1 MKTYL
6 DCLPCLMSQ
15 ALKAARAAT
24 DDEEVQRQVVN
35 AVAAMI
41 PELSLGLK
49 PPEIAQRGYR
59 LISQITGNR
68 DPFRKAKVDANHTAL
83 ALWPQLKQLVEQS
96 ADRLF
101 TACRLAILANSIDF
115 GPNFEH
121 GSIEAIIDEAR
132 MCSIPLAVD
141 NYDQFW
147 SSLKNSRSLLYLGD
161 NAGEIV
167 FDRLLIEEIH
177 RVKELETYFVVR
189 EKPVINDVTMDD
201 ALAVG
206 IDRVAKVVSNG
217 SDAPATILSQCSAE
231 LQQLFRSADIIIAKG
246 QGNYESL
253 DAEPGNIFFLLRVKC
268 PVLAVLLGVQVGG
281 AVLYS
286 TALEVIGQ
294 EVTDGVREVCLS

>member
-6 DCLPCLMSQ
+6 DCLPCLMEQ

-35 AVAAMI
+35 AVAGLI

-59 LISQITGNR
+59 LIRQITGNN
-68 DPFRKAKVDANHTAL
+68 DPFYKAKDEANRAAL
-83 ALWPQLKQLVEQS
+83 ALWPQMKQLVEQS
-96 ADRLF
+96 ADSLF
-101 TACRLAILANSIDF
+101 MACRLAILANSIDL
-115 GPNFEH
+115 GPNFH
-121 GSIEAIIDEAR
+121 HRGIKAIIDEATT
-132 MCSIPLAVD
+132 CSIPLTVND
-141 NYDQFW
+141 YDRFL
-147 SSLKNSRSLLYLGD
+147 SSLNNSQTLLYLGD

-177 RVKELETYFVVR
+177 RVKEVETCFVVR
-189 EKPVINDVTMDD
+189 DKPVINDATVED

-206 IDRVAKVVSNG
+206 MDSVARVVSNG

-231 LQQLFRSADIIIAKG
+231 LQQLFHSADIIIAKG

-253 DAEPGNIFFLLRVKC
+253 EGEQGNIFFLLRAKC
-268 PVLAVLLGVQVGG
+268 LLLAELLRVNVGDCVLK
-281 AVLYS
+281 
-286 TALEVIGQ
+286 
-294 EVTDGVREVCLS
+294 RELKG

>member
-1 MKTYL
+1 MRTYL

-15 ALKAARAAT
+15 ALKAARAT
-24 DDEEVQRQVVN
+24 TNDEEVQRQVLN
-35 AVAAMI
+35 AVAGLI
-41 PELSLGLK
+41 PELSLGLN

-59 LISQITGNR
+59 LIGEITGNN
-68 DPFRKAKVDANHTAL
+68 DPFHQAKVEANNTAL

-96 ADRLF
+96 ADGLF
-101 TACRLAILANSIDF
+101 IACRLAILANSIDF

-121 GSIEAIIDEAR
+121 TGIEAIIDEATK
-132 MCSIPLAVD
+132 CSLPLAVN

-147 SSLKNSRSLLYLGD
+147 SSLKSSRSLTYLGD

-167 FDRLLIEEIH
+167 FDRLLIEEIQ

-201 ALAVG
+201 AVAVG
-206 IDRVAKVVSNG
+206 MDRVARVISNG

-231 LQQLFRSADIIIAKG
+231 LQLLFRLADIIVAKG

-253 DAEPGNIFFLLRVKC
+253 EGELGNIFFLLRAKC
-268 PVLAVLLGVQVGG
+268 PLVAELLGVSVGDC
-281 AVLYS
+281 VLKQTVY
-286 TALEVIGQ
+286 G
-294 EVTDGVREVCLS
+294 

>member
-59 LISQITGNR
+59 LIGEIIGNN
-68 DPFRKAKVDANHTAL
+68 DPFHQAKVEANHTAL
-83 ALWPQLKQLVEQS
+83 ELWPKLKQLVEQP
-96 ADRLF
+96 ADGLF

-121 GSIEAIIDEAR
+121 GGIEAIIDEAR
-132 MCSIPLAVD
+132 ICSVPLAVD
-141 NYDQFW
+141 NYDQFR

-167 FDRLLIEEIH
+167 VDRLLIEEIH
-177 RVKELETYFVVR
+177 REKEVDIYFVVR

-201 ALAVG
+201 ALTVG
-206 IDRVAKVVSNG
+206 MDRVARVISNG
-217 SDAPATILSQCSAE
+217 SDAPATILSQCSTE
-231 LQQLFRSADIIIAKG
+231 LQQLYRSADIIIAKG

-253 DAEPGNIFFLLRVKC
+253 EGEPGNIFFLLRAKC
-268 PVLAVLLGVQVGG
+268 PLIAGLLGVSVGDCVLKRQVH
-281 AVLYS
+281 S
-286 TALEVIGQ
+286 
-294 EVTDGVREVCLS
+294 

>member
-6 DCLPCLMSQ
+6 DCLPCLMGQ

-35 AVAAMI
+35 AVACLI

-49 PPEIAQRGYR
+49 PPEIAQRGYQ
-59 LISQITGNR
+59 LVIQITGSD
-68 DPFRKAKVDANHTAL
+68 DPFHKAKVEANRTAL

-101 TACRLAILANSIDF
+101 MACRLAIFANSIDF
-115 GPNFEH
+115 GLNFEH
-121 GSIEAIIDEAR
+121 GGIESIIDEAAT
-132 MCSIPLAVD
+132 CSLPLAVN

-147 SSLKNSRSLLYLGD
+147 SSLNKSRSLLYLGD
-161 NAGEIV
+161 NTGEIV
-167 FDRLLIEEIH
+167 FDRLLIEEIN
-177 RVKELETYFVVR
+177 RVKEMEIYFVVR

-206 IDRVAKVVSNG
+206 MDRVARVVSNG
-217 SDAPATILSQCSAE
+217 SDAPATILSQCSSE
-231 LQQLFRSADIIIAKG
+231 LRRLYHSADIIIAKG

-253 DAEPGNIFFLLRVKC
+253 EGDKGNIFFLLRAKC
-268 PVLAVLLGVQVGG
+268 PLLAETLGVRVGDC
-281 AVLYS
+281 VLKRKTY
-286 TALEVIGQ
+286 G
-294 EVTDGVREVCLS
+294 

>member
-35 AVAAMI
+35 AVAGLI

-49 PPEIAQRGYR
+49 APEVAQRGYR
-59 LISQITGNR
+59 LISQVTGNN
-68 DPFRKAKVDANHTAL
+68 DPFHQAKVEANHSAL
-83 ALWPQLKQLVEQS
+83 VLLPKLKQLIEQS

-101 TACRLAILANSIDF
+101 MACRLAILANSVDL

-121 GSIEAIIDEAR
+121 SGIESIIDETR
-132 MCSIPLAVD
+132 TCSLPLAVND
-141 NYDQFW
+141 YDQFW
-147 SSLKNSRSLLYLGD
+147 SSLNNSRSLLYLGD

-167 FDRLLIEEIH
+167 FDYLFIEEIN
-177 RVKELETYFVVR
+177 RVKEVETYFAVR
-189 EKPVINDVTMDD
+189 GKPVINDVTMDD
-201 ALAVG
+201 ALAIG
-206 IDRVAKVVSNG
+206 MDRVARVISSG
-217 SDAPATILSQCSAE
+217 SDAPATILSQCSTE

-253 DAEPGNIFFLLRVKC
+253 EGEKGNIFFLLRAKC
-268 PVLAVLLGVQVGG
+268 PLIARFLGVNVGDCVLKQQV
-281 AVLYS
+281 YS
-286 TALEVIGQ
+286 
-294 EVTDGVREVCLS
+294 

>member
-6 DCLPCLMSQ
+6 DCLPCLMNQ
-15 ALKAARAAT
+15 ALRAARAAT

-35 AVAAMI
+35 AVSGLI

-59 LISQITGNR
+59 LISQITGNN
-68 DPFRKAKVDANHTAL
+68 DPFHQAKAEANRTAL
-83 ALWPQLKQLVEQS
+83 ALWPKLRRLVEQS

-121 GSIEAIIDEAR
+121 GGIEAIIDEATT
-132 MCSIPLAVD
+132 CSLPLAVN
-141 NYDQFW
+141 NYDQLR
-147 SSLKNSRSLLYLGD
+147 SNLKNSRSLLYLGD

-189 EKPVINDVTMDD
+189 EKPVINDVTVDD

-206 IDRVAKVVSNG
+206 MERVARVVSSG

-253 DAEPGNIFFLLRVKC
+253 EGEPSNIFFLLRAKC
-268 PVLAVLLGVQVGG
+268 PLLAEILGVSVGDCVLKRQV
-281 AVLYS
+281 
-286 TALEVIGQ
+286 
-294 EVTDGVREVCLS
+294 

>member
-1 MKTYL
+1 MKTYI

-35 AVAAMI
+35 AVSGLI

-59 LISQITGNR
+59 LISQITGNN
-68 DPFRKAKVDANHTAL
+68 DPFHQAKVEANRTAL
-83 ALWPQLKQLVEQS
+83 ALWPRLEQLVEQS
-96 ADRLF
+96 TDRLF
-101 TACRLAILANSIDF
+101 MACRLAIFANSLDF

-121 GSIEAIIDEAR
+121 GGIETIIDEATTY
-132 MCSIPLAVD
+132 SLPLAVN

-147 SSLKNSRSLLYLGD
+147 SNLKNCRSLLYLGD

-189 EKPVINDVTMDD
+189 EKPVINDATVDD

-206 IDRVAKVVSNG
+206 MDRVAKVVSNG
-217 SDAPATILSQCSAE
+217 SDAPSTILSQCSAE
-231 LQQLFRSADIIIAKG
+231 LQRLYRSADIIIAKG

-253 DAEPGNIFFLLRVKC
+253 E
-268 PVLAVLLGVQVGG
+268 GG
-281 AVLYS
+281 A
-286 TALEVIGQ
+286 
-294 EVTDGVREVCLS
+294 R

>member
-6 DCLPCLMSQ
+6 DCLPCLVSQ

-24 DDEEVQRQVVN
+24 DDEEVQRQVVD

-59 LISQITGNR
+59 LISQITGND
-68 DPFRKAKVDANHTAL
+68 DPFRQAKVETNRAAL
-83 ALWPQLKQLVEQS
+83 ALWPKLKQLVEQS
-96 ADRLF
+96 TDRLF
-101 TACRLAILANSIDF
+101 TACKLAIFANSIDF

-121 GSIEAIIDEAR
+121 GDIETIIDEATT
-132 MCSIPLAVD
+132 CSLPLAVN
-141 NYDQFW
+141 NYDW
-147 SSLKNSRSLLYLGD
+147 LRSNLKNSQSLLYLGD

-189 EKPVINDVTMDD
+189 EKPVINDVTMD
-201 ALAVG
+201 AQAVG
-206 IDRVAKVVSNG
+206 MEKVARVVSNG

-231 LQQLFRSADIIIAKG
+231 LQQLYHSADIVIAKG

-253 DAEPGNIFFLLRVKC
+253 EGEPGNIFFLLRAKC
-268 PVLAVLLGVQVGG
+268 PLIAGLLGVSVGDCVLKRQV
-281 AVLYS
+281 
-286 TALEVIGQ
+286 
-294 EVTDGVREVCLS
+294 

>member
-35 AVAAMI
+35 AMAGLI

-59 LISQITGNR
+59 LIRQITGNN
-68 DPFRKAKVDANHTAL
+68 DPFYKAKVEANQTAL
-83 ALWPQLKQLVEQS
+83 AFWPRLKQLIEQS

-101 TACRLAILANSIDF
+101 MACRLAILANSIDF

-121 GSIEAIIDEAR
+121 GGIEAIIDEATT
-132 MCSIPLAVD
+132 CSLPLAVND
-141 NYDQFW
+141 YDRFW
-147 SSLKNSRSLLYLGD
+147 SSLNNSRTLLYLGD

-177 RVKELETYFVVR
+177 HVRELKTYFVVR
-189 EKPVINDVTMDD
+189 EKPVINDVTVDD

-206 IDRVAKVVSNG
+206 MDSVARVVSNG
-217 SDAPATILSQCSAE
+217 SDTPATILSQCPTE
-231 LQQLFRSADIIIAKG
+231 LQQLFRSVDIIIAKG

-253 DAEPGNIFFLLRVKC
+253 EGEPGNIFFLLRAKC
-268 PVLAVLLGVQVGG
+268 PLVAGLLGVNVGDC
-281 AVLYS
+281 VLKRESYS
-286 TALEVIGQ
+286 
-294 EVTDGVREVCLS
+294 

>member
-15 ALKAARAAT
+15 ALRAVRVAT
-24 DDEEVQRQVVN
+24 DDEAVQRQVID

-41 PELSLGLK
+41 PELPLGLK

-59 LISQITGNR
+59 LIRQLTGNN
-68 DPFRKAKVDANHTAL
+68 DPYHEAKSEANNAAL
-83 ALWPQLKQLVEQS
+83 ALWPKLKQRVGQS

-101 TACRLAILANSIDF
+101 TACRLAILANSLDF
-115 GPNFEH
+115 GPSFNH
-121 GSIEAIIDEAR
+121 GGIEALADEA
-132 MCSIPLAVD
+132 MGCHSPLAVN
-141 NYDQFW
+141 NYDQLW
-147 SSLKNSRSLLYLGD
+147 SGVNNSHSLLYLGD

-177 RVKELETYFVVR
+177 RVRKMDTYFVVR
-189 EKPVINDVTMDD
+189 EKPVINDATMED

-206 IDRVAKVVSNG
+206 MDKVATVVSSG

-231 LQQLFRSADIIIAKG
+231 LQRLSHSADTIIAKG

-253 DAEPGNIFFLLRVKC
+253 EGEPGNIFFLLRAKC
-268 PVLAVLLGVQVGG
+268 PLVAETLGVSVGDC
-281 AVLYS
+281 VLKQHRLAAS
-286 TALEVIGQ
+286 KI
-294 EVTDGVREVCLS
+294 

>member
-1 MKTYL
+1 MKSYL
-6 DCLPCLMSQ
+6 DCLPCLMNQ

-35 AVAAMI
+35 AVAGLI

-59 LISQITGNR
+59 LISQIIGNHA
-68 DPFRKAKVDANHTAL
+68 PFHRAKVEANRTAL
-83 ALWPQLKQLVEQS
+83 ALWPRLKQLIEQS

-101 TACRLAILANSIDF
+101 MACRLAILANSIDF
-115 GPNFEH
+115 APNFEH
-121 GSIEAIIDEAR
+121 GGIEAIIDEATT
-132 MCSIPLAVD
+132 CSLPLAVND
-141 NYDQFW
+141 YDRFW
-147 SSLKNSRSLLYLGD
+147 SSLNNSRTLLYLGD

-177 RVKELETYFVVR
+177 RIKELETYFVVR
-189 EKPVINDVTMDD
+189 ETPVINDITVDD

-206 IDRVAKVVSNG
+206 MDSVARVVSNG

-253 DAEPGNIFFLLRVKC
+253 EEDPGNIFFLLRAKC
-268 PVLAVLLGVQVGG
+268 PLLAELLGVNVGDC
-281 AVLYS
+281 VLKRK
-286 TALEVIGQ
+286 A
-294 EVTDGVREVCLS
+294 

>member
-1 MKTYL
+1 MRTYL

-59 LISQITGNR
+59 LIGEITGNN
-68 DPFRKAKVDANHTAL
+68 DPFHQAKVEANHTAL
-83 ALWPQLKQLVEQS
+83 AFWPHLKQMVEQS
-96 ADRLF
+96 ADGLF
-101 TACRLAILANSIDF
+101 TACRLAILGNCIDF

-121 GSIEAIIDEAR
+121 GGIEAIIDEAVT
-132 MCSIPLAVD
+132 CSVTLAVN
-141 NYDQFW
+141 NYDQFR
-147 SSLKNSRSLLYLGD
+147 STLKNCRSLLYIGD

-189 EKPVINDVTMDD
+189 EKPVINDVTVDD

-206 IDRVAKVVSNG
+206 MDRVARVVSSG

-253 DAEPGNIFFLLRVKC
+253 EGEPGNIFFLLRAKC
-268 PVLAVLLGVQVGG
+268 PLVAELLGVSVGDC
-281 AVLYS
+281 VLKRKVY
-286 TALEVIGQ
+286 G
-294 EVTDGVREVCLS
+294 